1 MTKREKKAHAAAAQ
15 RELDELRSSLC
26 AAYQS
31 FNMSADQ
38 AIVEASI
45 LEIGALQARYGRL
58 LRDFKSFNEVS

>member
-1 MTKREKKAHAAAAQ
+1 MTKREKKVLTAAAQ

-26 AAYQS
+26 AAYQT

-58 LRDFKSFNEVS
+58 LRDFKSFGEVS